1 MRCAKHPPIRNKI
14 DLSDPGQVRAWKR
27 RLGLSTSDLQR
38 VVEKVGTSISAVAK
52 EIELQRRSA
61 EIPPA
66 AVPEQPTIL
75 ALA

>member
-38 VVEKVGTSISAVAK
+38 IVEKVGNSISAVTK
-52 EIELQRRSA
+52 EIELERMPA
-61 EIPPA
+61 ETPL
-66 AVPEQPTIL
+66 VVEPEQPTVP

>member
-38 VVEKVGTSISAVAK
+38 IVEKVGNSISAVTK
-52 EIELQRRSA
+52 EIELERMPTETPLVA
-61 EIPPA
+61 EPS
-66 AVPEQPTIL
+66 QPTVPGM
-75 ALA
+75 A

>member
-1 MRCAKHPPIRNKI
+1 MRCTKRPPVRNKI

-38 VVEKVGTSISAVAK
+38 VVQKVGNSVSAVTK
-52 EIELQRRSA
+52 ELELQRIPA
-61 EIPPA
+61 EIPPVA
-66 AVPEQPTIL
+66 APEQPTIP